1 MPHISHARV
10 KKEVFLRMNDRF
22 IRSLMDLTERKSARA
37 FFKELLTPTEQIM
50 LAKRLAVILMLQQG
64 FSFYRVERTLK
75 ISPSTAARLWR
86 KLHAGEFSGIGA
98 LIKRGK
104 SARAFWAEMATII
117 RAGMP
122 PMGRGRWKWF
132 YEMRDQHEKRN
143 LR

>member
-1 MPHISHARV
+1 MPHISQKRV
-10 KKEVFLRMNDRF
+10 KKEIFLRMNDRF
-22 IRSLMDLTERKSARA
+22 IRSLMDLTERKNARA

-50 LAKRLAVILMLQQG
+50 LAKRLAAVLMLQQN

-86 KLHAGEFSGIGA
+86 KLHAGEFSGITA
-98 LIKRGK
+98 LTKQGK
-104 SARAFWAEMATII
+104 SAQAFWTEIAAVI

-132 YEMRDQHEKRN
+132 YEMRDQHEKHD
-143 LR
+143 